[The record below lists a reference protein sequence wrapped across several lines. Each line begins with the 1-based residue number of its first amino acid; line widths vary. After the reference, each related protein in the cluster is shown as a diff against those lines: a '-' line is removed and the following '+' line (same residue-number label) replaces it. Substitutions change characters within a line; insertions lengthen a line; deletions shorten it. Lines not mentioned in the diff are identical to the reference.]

1 MLAELLPGS
10 IDQHRQMDITG
21 RRHAQRLLQQTA
33 DGKFSLGA
41 EDVVANDKLDARFE
55 CAPSVFSRRQLGA
68 YR

>member
-1 MLAELLPGS
+1 MQISEAES
-10 IDQHRQMDITG
+10 VVMDVLW
-21 RRHAQRLLQQTA
+21 RRHP
-33 DGKFSLGA
+33 SGA